1 MDILMLLI
9 TNRVTCDMK
18 TMRKVSFK
26 SFYFVLKLS
35 NMYCYVLKVSKNSQ
49 SSCNNALV
57 HNIWDYRH
65 NNRLKYQKKYIFWHF
80 MIIEL

>member
-1 MDILMLLI
+1 MDIMMLLI

-26 SFYFVLKLS
+26 SFYFVLKLT
-35 NMYCYVLKVSKNSQ
+35 NMYCYVLKVEKTHQAVVIMPWFIIFGN
-49 SSCNNALV
+49 
-57 HNIWDYRH
+57 DRH